1 MFLVW
6 LSGQIDQMSKW
17 LVFGLIF
24 QSNKPWFV
32 VKPIMAEFFIL
43 SLSSYWRTSFPP
55 EFN

>member
-32 VKPIMAEFFIL
+32 VKSIMVEFFIL
-43 SLSSYWRTSFPP
+43 SLSSYLRTSFPP